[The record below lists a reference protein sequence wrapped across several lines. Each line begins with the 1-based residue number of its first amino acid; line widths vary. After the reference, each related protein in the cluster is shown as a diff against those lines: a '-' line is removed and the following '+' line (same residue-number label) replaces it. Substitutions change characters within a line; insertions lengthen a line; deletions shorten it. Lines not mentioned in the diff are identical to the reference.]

1 MGIREQLHEAF
12 DGQDFSNDALLARV
26 VTQLDSSRRADSH
39 QWAAAIAVILTITLV
54 ATLLVARA
62 ARDASHGAPTPSGQ
76 ISKCLL
82 THTTTPSSGGH
93 GSITEYPVPADL
105 DPLVDIT
112 RGPDGSLWLGGYAT
126 NAPNAMIVKLTTS
139 GVFTE
144 YRVPTA
150 NTFIGGITTGPDGN
164 IWFTETHLD
173 PGGPA
178 SGPRHGNVAKVAK
191 LTTSGTFTEYSV
203 PGSAAELGG
212 IITGADCNLW
222 VIDSGANEVL
232 KVSTSGSLT
241 EYATPSALSHPE
253 AITAG
258 PDGAVWFTES
268 SAAKVARVTTSGHI
282 TEFPLPTTGDSFQ
295 YWPSGLTAG
304 PDGNL
309 WLTEKGNW
317 LGGGPGRVAR
327 LSTSGV
333 FSAYDIPTTKVAPG
347 LHLLREAG
355 PSTIAAGPDG
365 NLWFSVSWN
374 LDSVTTAGVF
384 SQYIVPAPDG
394 HFGSVYQ
401 MTAGPDGAVWFTGR
415 DITNDRP
422 LVGKVVFKAA
432 SSSS

>member
-12 DGQDFSNDALLARV
+12 DGQDFSNDTLLARV
-26 VTQLDSSRRADSH
+26 ATQLDSSRRADSH
-39 QWAAAIAVILTITLV
+39 QWAAAIAVMLTVTLI

-62 ARDASHGAPTPSGQ
+62 ARDRSHGAPTPSGQ
-76 ISKCLL
+76 ISKCLP
-82 THTTTPSSGGH
+82 THNTSPSSGGQ

-105 DPLVDIT
+105 AYLSDIT
-112 RGPDGSLWLGGYAT
+112 GGPDGSLWLAGQAT

-139 GVFTE
+139 GAFTE

-150 NTFIGGITTGPDGN
+150 NTDIGGITTGPDGN
-164 IWFTETHLD
+164 IWFTETHLY

-178 SGPRHGNVAKVAK
+178 SGPRHVNVAKVAK
-191 LTTSGTFTEYSV
+191 LTTSGTFTEYSI
-203 PGSAAELGG
+203 PGSVAELGR
-212 IITGADCNLW
+212 ITTGADCNLW

-241 EYATPSALSHPE
+241 EYAIPSALSQPE

-258 PDGAVWFTES
+258 PDGALWFTEQA
-268 SAAKVARVTTSGHI
+268 AAKVARLTTSGHI
-282 TEFPLPTTGDSFQ
+282 TEFPLLATGDTSE
-295 YWPSGLTAG
+295 YRPSGIAAG

-309 WLTEKGNW
+309 WLTEESTW
-317 LGGGPGRVAR
+317 QPGGGSGRVAR

-333 FSAYDIPTTKVAPG
+333 FSAYGVPTTKVAPG
-347 LHLLREAG
+347 LPLLRDTG
-355 PSTIAAGPDG
+355 PSNITAGPDG
-365 NLWFSVSWN
+365 NLWFSVLWN

-394 HFGSVYQ
+394 HFSNVYS

-415 DITNDRP
+415 DITNGRP
-422 LVGKVVFKAA
+422 LVGKVVVKAA
-432 SSSS
+432 SSS